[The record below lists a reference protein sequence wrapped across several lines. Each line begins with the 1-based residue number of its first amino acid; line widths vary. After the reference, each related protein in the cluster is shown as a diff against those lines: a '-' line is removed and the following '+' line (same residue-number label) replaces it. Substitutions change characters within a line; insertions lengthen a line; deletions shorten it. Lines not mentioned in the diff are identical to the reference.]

1 MNELVAERMA
11 TEEKYGKIV
20 KEKKLFEDKKR
31 ILLYAFDALKD
42 LSTLITN
49 DSSKSM
55 NSNSNEEN
63 VVNGDHKLL
72 LI

>member
-42 LSTLITN
+42 LSTLNTN
-49 DSSKSM
+49 NSSKSM

>member
-1 MNELVAERMA
+1 MA

-42 LSTLITN
+42 LSTLNTN
-49 DSSKSM
+49 NSSKSM

>member
-1 MNELVAERMA
+1 MNALVAERMA

>member
-1 MNELVAERMA
+1 MA